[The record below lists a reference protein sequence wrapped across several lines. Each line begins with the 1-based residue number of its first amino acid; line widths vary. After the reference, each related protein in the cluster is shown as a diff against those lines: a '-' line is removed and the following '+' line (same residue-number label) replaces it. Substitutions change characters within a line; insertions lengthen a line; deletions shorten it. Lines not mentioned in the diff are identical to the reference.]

1 VQQAGEALGVIDILV
16 NNAGIL
22 KPGDIL
28 TTTLEDFDAVLA
40 VNVRAVFVIGQAVA
54 QALVAAGKPGAII
67 NMSSVNAVLAIPG
80 QLPYVTSKGAIN
92 QLTKT
97 MALGL
102 AEHGIRVN
110 AIGPGTIATE
120 ILKGVFKDEA
130 AKRGV
135 LARTPLKR
143 IGEPRE
149 IGRVAVFLAS
159 EDASYMTGQ
168 TIYPDGGRLALNYT
182 VAWISRRGHVPQVR
196 VPVRRRSSR
205 GHVPKAVH
213 VPYRG
218 FTASGR
224 SSNSV
229 GVSPTF
235 APSIDSIFSLVST
248 PPGAEKPPGLPL
260 APSTRWQGMRIG
272 KGLRPMA
279 SPTARAAS
287 RGSPMAWAI
296 SP

>member
-1 VQQAGEALGVIDILV
+1 MKLGGRVALVTGAAQGIGLACARELAREGADVALLDLDGESAGAAAEAIAAETGRRTLALACNVAEPDAALAAVARAGEALGTIDILV

-28 TTTLEDFDAVLA
+28 TTTLEDFDAVMA
-40 VNVRAVFVIGQAVA
+40 VNVRAAFVIGQAVA
-54 QALVAAGKPGAII
+54 RALVAAGKPGSII

-80 QLPYVTSKGAIN
+80 QVPYVTSKGAIN

-143 IGEPRE
+143 IGEPSE
-149 IGRVAVFLAS
+149 IGRVAVFLAGDDS
-159 EDASYMTGQ
+159 SYMTGQ

-182 VAWISRRGHVPQVR
+182 VAV
-196 VPVRRRSSR
+196 
-205 GHVPKAVH
+205 
-213 VPYRG
+213 
-218 FTASGR
+218 
-224 SSNSV
+224 
-229 GVSPTF
+229 
-235 APSIDSIFSLVST
+235 
-248 PPGAEKPPGLPL
+248 
-260 APSTRWQGMRIG
+260 
-272 KGLRPMA
+272 
-279 SPTARAAS
+279 
-287 RGSPMAWAI
+287 
-296 SP
+296 

>member
-1 VQQAGEALGVIDILV
+1 MRLAGRKALVTGAAQGIGLACAEELAREGADVALLDMDGEGARAAAEAIAAETGRKTVAIACNVADPDAARAAVKQATEALGVIDILV

-54 QALVAAGKPGAII
+54 RALVAAGQPGSII

-102 AEHGIRVN
+102 ADHGIRVN
-110 AIGPGTIATE
+110 AIGPGPIATE
-120 ILKGVFKDEA
+120 LLKGVFKDEA

-159 EDASYMTGQ
+159 DDASYMTGQ

-182 VAWISRRGHVPQVR
+182 VAV
-196 VPVRRRSSR
+196 
-205 GHVPKAVH
+205 
-213 VPYRG
+213 
-218 FTASGR
+218 
-224 SSNSV
+224 
-229 GVSPTF
+229 
-235 APSIDSIFSLVST
+235 D
-248 PPGAEKPPGLPL
+248 
-260 APSTRWQGMRIG
+260 
-272 KGLRPMA
+272 
-279 SPTARAAS
+279 
-287 RGSPMAWAI
+287 
-296 SP
+296 

>member
-1 VQQAGEALGVIDILV
+1 MKLTGRKALVTGAAHGIGLACARELAREGADVALLDLDGEGAKAAAEAIAAETGRKTVAIACNVADPDAARAAVKQAGEALGVIDILV

-54 QALVAAGKPGAII
+54 RALVAAGQPGSII

-102 AEHGIRVN
+102 ADHGIRVN

-120 ILKGVFKDEA
+120 LLKGVFKDEA

-159 EDASYMTGQ
+159 DDASYMTGQ

-182 VAWISRRGHVPQVR
+182 VAV
-196 VPVRRRSSR
+196 
-205 GHVPKAVH
+205 
-213 VPYRG
+213 
-218 FTASGR
+218 
-224 SSNSV
+224 
-229 GVSPTF
+229 
-235 APSIDSIFSLVST
+235 D
-248 PPGAEKPPGLPL
+248 
-260 APSTRWQGMRIG
+260 
-272 KGLRPMA
+272 
-279 SPTARAAS
+279 
-287 RGSPMAWAI
+287 
-296 SP
+296 

>member
-1 VQQAGEALGVIDILV
+1 MKLAGRRALVTGAAQGIGLACAQEMAREGADVALVDRDEAGVLAAAEAIAAETGRKAIGIACDVADADAARAAVARAGAALGVIDVLV

-22 KPGDIL
+22 RPGDIL
-28 TTTLEDFDAVLA
+28 TTTLEDFDAVMA

-54 QALVAAGKPGAII
+54 QALVAARQPGVII

-80 QLPYVTSKGAIN
+80 QVPYVTSKGAIN

-102 AEHGIRVN
+102 ADHGIRVN

-159 EDASYMTGQ
+159 DDASYMTGQ

-182 VAWISRRGHVPQVR
+182 VAV
-196 VPVRRRSSR
+196 
-205 GHVPKAVH
+205 
-213 VPYRG
+213 
-218 FTASGR
+218 
-224 SSNSV
+224 
-229 GVSPTF
+229 
-235 APSIDSIFSLVST
+235 D
-248 PPGAEKPPGLPL
+248 
-260 APSTRWQGMRIG
+260 
-272 KGLRPMA
+272 
-279 SPTARAAS
+279 
-287 RGSPMAWAI
+287 
-296 SP
+296 

>member
-1 VQQAGEALGVIDILV
+1 MRLAGRIALVTGAAHGIGLACAQELAREGADVALLDRDADGVKAAAEAIAAETGRRTSAIACDVADAEAARAAVARASAELGVIDILV

-22 KPGDIL
+22 RPGDIL

-54 QALVAAGKPGAII
+54 RALVAAGKPGAII

-80 QLPYVTSKGAIN
+80 QVPYVTSKGAIN

-102 AEHGIRVN
+102 ADHGIRVN

-159 EDASYMTGQ
+159 DDASYMTGQ

-182 VAWISRRGHVPQVR
+182 VAV
-196 VPVRRRSSR
+196 
-205 GHVPKAVH
+205 
-213 VPYRG
+213 
-218 FTASGR
+218 
-224 SSNSV
+224 
-229 GVSPTF
+229 
-235 APSIDSIFSLVST
+235 D
-248 PPGAEKPPGLPL
+248 
-260 APSTRWQGMRIG
+260 
-272 KGLRPMA
+272 
-279 SPTARAAS
+279 
-287 RGSPMAWAI
+287 
-296 SP
+296 

>member
-1 VQQAGEALGVIDILV
+1 MPRSFPSSFRVADVALLDLDAEGARAGAEAIAAETGRRTVAIACDVADAEAARAAVNQAGEALGVIDILI

-28 TTTLEDFDAVLA
+28 TTTLADFDAVMA

-80 QLPYVTSKGAIN
+80 QVPYVTSKGAIN

-102 AEHGIRVN
+102 ADHGIRVN
-110 AIGPGTIATE
+110 AIGAGTIATDL
-120 ILKGVFKDEA
+120 LKGVFKDEA

-135 LARTPLKR
+135 LARTPLRR

-159 EDASYMTGQ
+159 DDASYMTGQ

-182 VAWISRRGHVPQVR
+182 VVV
-196 VPVRRRSSR
+196 
-205 GHVPKAVH
+205 
-213 VPYRG
+213 
-218 FTASGR
+218 
-224 SSNSV
+224 
-229 GVSPTF
+229 
-235 APSIDSIFSLVST
+235 D
-248 PPGAEKPPGLPL
+248 
-260 APSTRWQGMRIG
+260 
-272 KGLRPMA
+272 
-279 SPTARAAS
+279 
-287 RGSPMAWAI
+287 
-296 SP
+296 

>member
-1 VQQAGEALGVIDILV
+1 MKLRGRIALVTGAAHGIGRACAVALATEGADVALLDRDADGVRAASEAIAAETGRRTIGIACDVADADAARAAVAQASGALGVIDILV

-28 TTTLEDFDAVLA
+28 ISTLDDFDAVLA

-102 AEHGIRVN
+102 APHGVRVN
-110 AIGPGTIATE
+110 AIGPGTIATD

-135 LARTPLKR
+135 LARTPLGR
-143 IGEPRE
+143 IGEPEE

-159 EDASYMTGQ
+159 DDSSYMTGQ
-168 TIYPDGGRLALNYT
+168 TLYPDGGRLALNYT
-182 VAWISRRGHVPQVR
+182 V
-196 VPVRRRSSR
+196 PV
-205 GHVPKAVH
+205 
-213 VPYRG
+213 
-218 FTASGR
+218 
-224 SSNSV
+224 
-229 GVSPTF
+229 
-235 APSIDSIFSLVST
+235 D
-248 PPGAEKPPGLPL
+248 
-260 APSTRWQGMRIG
+260 
-272 KGLRPMA
+272 
-279 SPTARAAS
+279 
-287 RGSPMAWAI
+287 
-296 SP
+296 

>member
-1 VQQAGEALGVIDILV
+1 MRLAGRKALVTGAAQGIGLACAQEFAREGADVALLDRDEAGVLAAAQAIAAETGRKTIGIACDVADADGARAAVARAGAALGVIDVLV

-22 KPGDIL
+22 RPGDIL

-54 QALVAAGKPGAII
+54 QALVAAGQPGVII

-80 QLPYVTSKGAIN
+80 QVPYVTSKGAIN

-159 EDASYMTGQ
+159 DDASYMTGQ

-182 VAWISRRGHVPQVR
+182 VAV
-196 VPVRRRSSR
+196 
-205 GHVPKAVH
+205 
-213 VPYRG
+213 
-218 FTASGR
+218 
-224 SSNSV
+224 
-229 GVSPTF
+229 
-235 APSIDSIFSLVST
+235 D
-248 PPGAEKPPGLPL
+248 
-260 APSTRWQGMRIG
+260 
-272 KGLRPMA
+272 
-279 SPTARAAS
+279 
-287 RGSPMAWAI
+287 
-296 SP
+296 

>member
-1 VQQAGEALGVIDILV
+1 MRLAGRIALVTGAAHGIGLACAQELAREGADVALLDRDADGVKAAAEAIAAETGRRTSAIACDVADAEAARVAVARASAELGVIDILI

-22 KPGDIL
+22 RPGDIL

-40 VNVRAVFVIGQAVA
+40 VNVRAAFVIGQAVA
-54 QALVAAGKPGAII
+54 RALVAAGKPGAII

-80 QLPYVTSKGAIN
+80 QVPYVTSKGAIN

-102 AEHGIRVN
+102 ADHGIRVN

-159 EDASYMTGQ
+159 DDASYMTGQ

-182 VAWISRRGHVPQVR
+182 VAV
-196 VPVRRRSSR
+196 
-205 GHVPKAVH
+205 
-213 VPYRG
+213 
-218 FTASGR
+218 
-224 SSNSV
+224 
-229 GVSPTF
+229 
-235 APSIDSIFSLVST
+235 D
-248 PPGAEKPPGLPL
+248 
-260 APSTRWQGMRIG
+260 
-272 KGLRPMA
+272 
-279 SPTARAAS
+279 
-287 RGSPMAWAI
+287 
-296 SP
+296 

>member
-1 VQQAGEALGVIDILV
+1 MKLAGRRALVTGAAQGIGLACAQEMAREGADVALLDRDEAGVLAAAEAIAAETGRKAIGIACDVADADAARAAVARAGAALGVIDVLV

-22 KPGDIL
+22 RPGDIL
-28 TTTLEDFDAVLA
+28 TTTLEDFDAVMA

-54 QALVAAGKPGAII
+54 QALVAAGQPGVII

-80 QLPYVTSKGAIN
+80 QVPYVTSKGAIN

-159 EDASYMTGQ
+159 DDASYMTGQ

-182 VAWISRRGHVPQVR
+182 VAV
-196 VPVRRRSSR
+196 
-205 GHVPKAVH
+205 
-213 VPYRG
+213 
-218 FTASGR
+218 
-224 SSNSV
+224 
-229 GVSPTF
+229 
-235 APSIDSIFSLVST
+235 D
-248 PPGAEKPPGLPL
+248 
-260 APSTRWQGMRIG
+260 
-272 KGLRPMA
+272 
-279 SPTARAAS
+279 
-287 RGSPMAWAI
+287 
-296 SP
+296 

>member
-1 VQQAGEALGVIDILV
+1 MKLAGRRALVTGAAQGIGLACAQEMAREGADVALVDRDEAGVLAAAEAIAAETGRKAIGIACDVADADAARAAVARAGEALGVIDVLV

-22 KPGDIL
+22 RPGDIL
-28 TTTLEDFDAVLA
+28 TTTLEDFDAVMA

-54 QALVAAGKPGAII
+54 QALVAARQPGVII

-80 QLPYVTSKGAIN
+80 QVPYVTSKGAIN

-102 AEHGIRVN
+102 ADHGIRVN

-130 AKRGV
+130 VKRGV

-159 EDASYMTGQ
+159 DDASYMTGQ

-182 VAWISRRGHVPQVR
+182 VAV
-196 VPVRRRSSR
+196 
-205 GHVPKAVH
+205 
-213 VPYRG
+213 
-218 FTASGR
+218 
-224 SSNSV
+224 
-229 GVSPTF
+229 
-235 APSIDSIFSLVST
+235 
-248 PPGAEKPPGLPL
+248 E
-260 APSTRWQGMRIG
+260 
-272 KGLRPMA
+272 
-279 SPTARAAS
+279 
-287 RGSPMAWAI
+287 
-296 SP
+296 